1 MKREKHVFSCTEEV
15 AHAWVNKSTDWGRNG
30 TSSISF
36 DGDVIYSYR
45 TKMGYMCQNT
55 GYTILNVG
63 KYSITTSGQQS
74 TIYSSIPYGMRSRI
88 IEVDL
93 SGYGRGNGADFEP
106 RDIIGAFKSE
116 VESICLKLAKA
127 RKKSKY
133 CEQLDGVRR
142 NVEKYQGY
150 LIACKELALTNRYA
164 SVDKSEL
171 AEVERLIKSFENYGD
186 LELKAKAYLKE
197 QEAREK
203 ARLETLKAEFETSL
217 QEWREHKTDTVK
229 HRYDFQSGEY
239 ATDFVRLSKDGLY
252 FETHRGAKVRKT
264 EGVLLYKALV
274 GYIAKLTPLE
284 LPMQVGAFNLTKAET
299 NGDCVVGCH
308 KFKFTELEAAYKSLK
323 V

>member
-1 MKREKHVFSCTEEV
+1 MKKGKHVFSSTEQV
-15 AHAWVNKSTDWGRNG
+15 IHAWANKATDWGRNSG
-30 TSSISF
+30 SCSF

-55 GYTILNVG
+55 GYTILNAG

-74 TIYSSIPYGMRSRI
+74 SISQAIPYNMRSRI
-88 IEVDL
+88 IEIDL
-93 SGYGRGNGADFEP
+93 SGYGRGSGADFEP
-106 RDIIGAFKSE
+106 RDMIKAFKDE

-133 CEQLDGVRR
+133 CEQLDAVRR

-164 SVDKSEL
+164 SANKNEL
-171 AEVERLIKSFENYGD
+171 AEVANLIKSFENYGD

-197 QEAREK
+197 QEEKEK
-203 ARLETLKAEFETSL
+203 ARLETLKYEFETSL
-217 QEWREHKTDTVK
+217 QEWREHKTDYVK
-229 HRYDFQSGEY
+229 HKHDFQSGEY

-264 EGVLLYKALV
+264 EGILLYKALV
-274 GYIAKLTPLE
+274 GYIVKLTPLE
-284 LPMQVGAFNLTKAET
+284 LPMQVGAFTLTKVEA

-323 V
+323 N